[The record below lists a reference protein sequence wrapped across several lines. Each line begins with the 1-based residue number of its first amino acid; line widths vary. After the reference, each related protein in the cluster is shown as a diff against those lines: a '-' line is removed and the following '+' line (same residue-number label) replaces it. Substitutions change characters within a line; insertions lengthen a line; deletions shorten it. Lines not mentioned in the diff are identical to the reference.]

1 MSEKVERINYILNIE
16 AKNTELVAKALEV
29 MAINI
34 RNEIYTAQIGKK
46 YSNVRYYG
54 TKTKKSFDEVNLCL
68 QMGT

>member
-46 YSNVRYYG
+46 YSNVRYSG
-54 TKTKKSFDEVNLCL
+54 TKPKKSFDEVNLCL